1 MFYKLWPLLKKLRPQ
16 KIRASLGDLNKEQT
30 EQVVNINLLR
40 LALTYLTFSKWC
52 HGITSCIIRKERK
65 PFCEGLFHNNDHYTC
80 HIHSNTERGGRE
92 WISYALLIPPAPQRM
107 AQLPSPVGTITL
119 CQRGLMNNERL
130 TFSYSYLPLVTS
142 QTVKGVY
149 LRALPLQMLDI
160 KN

>member
-1 MFYKLWPLLKKLRPQ
+1 MP
-16 KIRASLGDLNKEQT
+16 
-30 EQVVNINLLR
+30 
-40 LALTYLTFSKWC
+40 
-52 HGITSCIIRKERK
+52 CI
-65 PFCEGLFHNNDHYTC
+65 HNN
-80 HIHSNTERGGRE
+80 NE
-92 WISYALLIPPAPQRM
+92 WISYALELCALLILPAPQRM
-107 AQLPSPVGTITL
+107 AQLPSPVGTITP